1 MIDNIK
7 KSVASGLKRIKWI
20 ADFLA
25 ERIRIETSIA
35 KLLYKKSKLEDN
47 MDELYKNIG
56 IRVLELKNLG
66 REDVFKD
73 FMIQQALSELKD
85 MKESVQDYKKEADN
99 VSKLREE

>member
-25 ERIRIETSIA
+25 ERIRVETSIA

-73 FMIQQALSELKD
+73 FLIQQALSELKD
-85 MKESVQDYKKEADN
+85 MKESVQDYKKEADI